1 MDAVLAARFNMSDNN
16 LMIKTSMF
24 AFGGDRQVS
33 ISLVRVWPNSL
44 SSKGMLMST
53 NDKIVVV

>member
-1 MDAVLAARFNMSDNN
+1 MDAVLAARFEILDNN

-24 AFGGDRQVS
+24 ALGGDRQVS

-44 SSKGMLMST
+44 SSNGMLMST
-53 NDKIVVV
+53 KDRIVVL